1 MGEEEELDSRKRI
14 IKNAQK
20 ISDSLARV
28 YASSPGGWEGLLEL
42 LDQVIGGLG
51 EAGAYLD
58 GFGEFSGRAQEMRYE
73 LEEYA
78 ASARD
83 ALEEMEYNP
92 QELDAIEQRL
102 DTLYRLKKKYGS
114 TVEEI
119 LAFQQKASGELEG
132 ITLPRSAPP
141 SWRPKNRRWRQG
153 QIPGGRVD
161 QSPP

>member
-1 MGEEEELDSRKRI
+1 MPTWT
-14 IKNAQK
+14 A
-20 ISDSLARV
+20 
-28 YASSPGGWEGLLEL
+28 
-42 LDQVIGGLG
+42 LG
-51 EAGAYLD
+51 I
-58 GFGEFSGRAQEMRYE
+58 SGRAQEMRYE

-119 LAFQQKASGELEG
+119 LAFQQKASGETGGESPFRG
-132 ITLPRSAPP
+132 AH
-141 SWRPKNRRWRQG
+141 RPAGGPKTGVGGQG

>member
-28 YASSPGGWEGLLEL
+28 YSILTGEDGEGLLEL

-102 DTLYRLKKKYGS
+102 DTLYLS
-114 TVEEI
+114 LI
-119 LAFQQKASGELEG
+119 H
-132 ITLPRSAPP
+132 I
-141 SWRPKNRRWRQG
+141 
-153 QIPGGRVD
+153 
-161 QSPP
+161 